1 MAFIALQSASSG
13 LSALGTEL
21 DVIANNLANVNTDGF
36 RASRVNFEDLMYQQ
50 REMPGVENANGDRK
64 PMGLYVGLG
73 VRVSGTQFDL
83 RAGSPIATGNSLDL
97 TIDGRGFFAVI
108 VNDDRAEGGIAY
120 TRAGNF
126 TVNSQGDLVLGTSE
140 GRRLEPTIN
149 IPDGVQSVGVSADG
163 VVSGLVP
170 GEAEPTEFGR
180 LTLVDFTNPGGLVPL
195 GENLFG
201 ESAGSGTPI
210 VAEPGTQGFGRLIS
224 GFIESSNVDATTELV
239 KLIRTQRAFE
249 MNSQTIRAAD
259 EALQTLSQLRR

>member
-1 MAFIALQSASSG
+1 MAYIALQSASSG

-50 REMPGVENANGDRK
+50 RAMPGVENADGNRK
-64 PMGLYVGLG
+64 PTGMYVGLG

-83 RAGSPIATGNSLDL
+83 RPGSPISTGNPLDL
-97 TIDGRGFFAVI
+97 TIDGRGFFAVK
-108 VNDDRAEGGIAY
+108 VGDDRAEGGIAY

-126 TVNSQGDLVLGTSE
+126 TVNSEGQLVLGTSE
-140 GRRLEPTIN
+140 GRLLEPAID
-149 IPDGVQSVGVSADG
+149 IPDGVQSITVTPNGGVFGLIPGDAD
-163 VVSGLVP
+163 
-170 GEAEPTEFGR
+170 ATEFGQIQ
-180 LTLVDFTNPGGLVPL
+180 LTDFTNPGGLIPL
-195 GENLFG
+195 GENLFA
-201 ESAGSGTPI
+201 ESGGSGTPI
-210 VAEPGTQGFGRLIS
+210 SGDPDSEGFGRLIS